1 MLFLVQ
7 PMPAFNLSSKPDEEP
22 VAEPPA
28 SLPLR
33 VEDLP
38 MTETPP
44 SRSLADSLAALIQGM
59 DYKPNNFDSSLG
71 KSLDGRRIE
80 AHDVILHS
88 QCDS

>member
-1 MLFLVQ
+1 
-7 PMPAFNLSSKPDEEP
+7 MPAFNLSTKPDEEP
-22 VAEPPA
+22 VPEPVPA
-28 SLPLR
+28 SIPLR

-71 KSLDGRRIE
+71 M
-80 AHDVILHS
+80 
-88 QCDS
+88 C